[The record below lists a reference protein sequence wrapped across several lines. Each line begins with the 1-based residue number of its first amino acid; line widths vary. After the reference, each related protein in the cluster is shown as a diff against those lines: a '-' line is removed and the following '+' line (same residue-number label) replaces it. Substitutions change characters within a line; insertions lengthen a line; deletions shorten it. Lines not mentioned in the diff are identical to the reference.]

1 MPLLNGIAAMAL
13 LSNGSDQLGVDPQID
28 KQYAIVKQGETQ
40 PLILNAENRQGC
52 TNSNSFSG
60 SVNQSGNIQIAID
73 QQGTTVVG
81 GGQVSTTSAGSSVN
95 GVAVVATPTITI
107 QGNPQVRTITT
118 PANAFSGFWVDSGN
132 LQRLKGMDRK
142 VTVKFNNA
150 SAGDVLKW
158 LTKQNV
164 NFVANTDTL
173 PKSKITVNLS
183 NVPLHEALGAVADAL
198 GGAWMVKGS
207 TLIFHTGGVRFSPF
221 ATTRNYTFPSEGF
234 RTIDPRAFKM
244 QPLEGRAFAYSFD
257 EKAYKDLGKLKGL
270 DGKTFNYQFDDK
282 AFKELKRFNEKDDAL
297 GRINGTFG
305 FKKVDAKKFLDS
317 MSATQKDLMKKQGYL
332 KVSDL
337 TEDQKKMIFDNPIGE
352 LPKEFTFM
360 LNLDGQ
366 KVIIKN

>member
-28 KQYAIVKQGETQ
+28 KQYAIVKQGENPPTV
-40 PLILNAENRQGC
+40 LAADDRQGC
-52 TNSNSFSG
+52 TKSASFSG
-60 SVNQSGNIQIAID
+60 TVGQTGNIQISID
-73 QQGTTVVG
+73 QQGTTVA
-81 GGQVSTTSAGSSVN
+81 GGQISTTNSSSASS
-95 GVAVVATPTITI
+95 GVTVIASPGIAI
-107 QGNPQVRTITT
+107 QGNSKPLTITT
-118 PANAFSGFWVDSGN
+118 RPATALGGFWVDSGN

-142 VTVKFNNA
+142 VSVKFNNA
-150 SAGDVLKW
+150 GASDVLKW

-173 PKSKITVNLS
+173 PKSKITVNLA
-183 NVPLHEALGAVADAL
+183 NVPLHEALDAVADAL

-244 QPLEGRAFAYSFD
+244 QPLDGRAFAYSFD

-282 AFKELKRFNEKDDAL
+282 AFKELKTFNEKDGVFA
-297 GRINGTFG
+297 RTNGTFG

-317 MSATQKDLMKKQGYL
+317 MSDAQKDLMKKQGYL

-337 TEDQKKMIFDNPIGE
+337 TEDQKKMIFENPKGE
-352 LPKEFTFM
+352 LPKQFTFM

-366 KVIIKN
+366 KVTIKN